1 MICDHQDDNGFGQY
15 CIIDLDENSKVG
27 YYRGNELVYPVNPY
41 RRHYKNPMSSI
52 PEAGPCKQM
61 NGLNDHVLI
70 STILGIVGNVK
81 TVAYSA
87 IGVCTAGALLV
98 FKNL

>member
-1 MICDHQDDNGFGQY
+1 
-15 CIIDLDENSKVG
+15 
-27 YYRGNELVYPVNPY
+27 
-41 RRHYKNPMSSI
+41 MSSI

-70 STILGIVGNVK
+70 STILEIVGNVK